1 MSTTDESGVLHLN
14 ASKPKALLRELGG
27 LKAKEYELLLAAGI
41 KPDGDPLRFS
51 YGLGWLV
58 LRRREQ
64 GLSWDD
70 AQDRIMADFDEDAL
84 DDDEPDEGDEADPPN
99 ATS

>member
-1 MSTTDESGVLHLN
+1 MSDIDESGVLHLN

-41 KPDGDPLRFS
+41 TTDGDPLRFS
-51 YGLGWLV
+51 YGLGWLM
-58 LRRREQ
+58 LRRREP

-70 AQDRIMADFDEDAL
+70 AQERIMADFQEEAL
-84 DDDEPDEGDEADPPN
+84 ADDDDESDEVDPPS
-99 ATS
+99 AAS